1 MKIEFYLD
9 NENDDTT
16 PMRVAQALID
26 TKCFSYRELRELS
39 DYLSIYARYN
49 EK

>member
-9 NENDDTT
+9 NGDERAT
-16 PMRVAQALID
+16 PIRVAQALVD
-26 TKCFSYRELRELS
+26 TKLFSYRELQEMS
-39 DYLSIYARYN
+39 EYLSIYARYN